1 MEEEVDVRLVEIIYF
16 DVVDCQLLFLVT
28 QLLPLALRLGDVLL
42 GKLRDAV
49 VFVPEQL
56 ELLVDSFLFLFPG
69 IGQSHPFVIFD
80 DAYVQG
86 CIVGV
91 GDDFDEL
98 DELQK
103 KNTVLL
109 RKYNGD
115 AKFARVHKRIREENL
130 ARKAANKQP
139 IVSEY
144 DMSIMNVLLSIKS
157 DIDQKVYDRNDI
169 LKKDAYFERTV
180 MTQIKAGIDKLGIA
194 SAREDRVF
202 IQSRITKQY
211 LDQYN
216 QTYSVA

>member
-91 GDDFDEL
+91 GDDFD
-98 DELQK
+98 DSPGASPCMK
-103 KNTVLL
+103 
-109 RKYNGD
+109 RKV
-115 AKFARVHKRIREENL
+115 FPV
-130 ARKAANKQP
+130 
-139 IVSEY
+139 
-144 DMSIMNVLLSIKS
+144 
-157 DIDQKVYDRNDI
+157 DQW
-169 LKKDAYFERTV
+169 RTR
-180 MTQIKAGIDKLGIA
+180 L
-194 SAREDRVF
+194 
-202 IQSRITKQY
+202 QSR
-211 LDQYN
+211 
-216 QTYSVA
+216 

>member
-91 GDDFDEL
+91 GMISMIPRVASPCM
-98 DELQK
+98 K
-103 KNTVLL
+103 
-109 RKYNGD
+109 RKV
-115 AKFARVHKRIREENL
+115 FPV
-130 ARKAANKQP
+130 
-139 IVSEY
+139 
-144 DMSIMNVLLSIKS
+144 
-157 DIDQKVYDRNDI
+157 DQW
-169 LKKDAYFERTV
+169 RTR
-180 MTQIKAGIDKLGIA
+180 L
-194 SAREDRVF
+194 
-202 IQSRITKQY
+202 QSR
-211 LDQYN
+211 
-216 QTYSVA
+216 

>member
-1 MEEEVDVRLVEIIYF
+1 MEEKIDVRLVEIIYF

-91 GDDFDEL
+91 GDDFDDSPGGKSVHEAESL
-98 DELQK
+98 PGGPVENAAPVAVTEQAF
-103 KNTVLL
+103 TS
-109 RKYNGD
+109 
-115 AKFARVHKRIREENL
+115 FARAVL
-130 ARKAANKQP
+130 VAA
-139 IVSEY
+139 V
-144 DMSIMNVLLSIKS
+144 V
-157 DIDQKVYDRNDI
+157 V
-169 LKKDAYFERTV
+169 
-180 MTQIKAGIDKLGIA
+180 
-194 SAREDRVF
+194 
-202 IQSRITKQY
+202 
-211 LDQYN
+211 
-216 QTYSVA
+216 